1 MRRLQTIAFM
11 DTNSSGTGPLSDAAL
26 IARSLAEP
34 EVFSTIFDRHFAAI
48 HRYLARRVGTQRAD
62 DLASQTFAVA
72 FERRARFDVDVASA
86 RPWLFGIATNL
97 MRNEARAERRLLAAV
112 ARLDAESAG
121 DLQEDVEHTLAR
133 VDASREVDGVA
144 GVLAGLDS
152 DQRDVLLLHAWGN
165 LSYEEIA
172 QALSI
177 PVGTVRSR
185 LSRARA
191 KFSALPTNPIAEE
204 GR

>member
-1 MRRLQTIAFM
+1 M
-11 DTNSSGTGPLSDAAL
+11 DASATGPKPLSDAML

-34 EVFSTIFDRHFAAI
+34 EMFSTIFDRHFATI
-48 HRYLARRVGTQRAD
+48 HRYLARRVGSARAD

-72 FERRARFDVDVASA
+72 FEGRTSFDVDVESA

-97 MRNEARAERRLLAAV
+97 MRNETRSEQRLLAAV
-112 ARLDAESAG
+112 ARLDAQTAG
-121 DLQEDVEHTLAR
+121 DLQKEVERTLAR
-133 VDASREVDGVA
+133 VDASREFGRIA
-144 GVLAGLDS
+144 AILLALDS
-152 DQRDVLLLHAWGN
+152 DQRDVLLLHAWGD
-165 LSYEEIA
+165 LSYEEIS

-191 KFSALPTNPIAEE
+191 KFSPTTVVNPIAEE